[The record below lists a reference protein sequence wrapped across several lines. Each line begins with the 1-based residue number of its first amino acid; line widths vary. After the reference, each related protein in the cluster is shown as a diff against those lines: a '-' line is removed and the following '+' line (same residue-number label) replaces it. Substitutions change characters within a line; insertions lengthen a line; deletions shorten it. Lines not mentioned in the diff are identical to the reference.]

1 MDSLLASCSL
11 PTQFYRSNVTTSCAT
26 AISSIGEI
34 TLEPY
39 VLKSPIMFSGLKLC
53 SNLDE
58 QQGRM
63 SDTRSPRPGDAS
75 LDIKDTDSIEQI
87 DKSLKQITGKSCHLL
102 VDTLCQEYIQSGDY
116 SQIWKILRE
125 VEGLEMRV
133 CTLYWQYWDGTSD
146 DPTKN
151 IIDRVRSIAR
161 VLEDLLMHA
170 MDGTDVAKMYARGA
184 FLFQNSSLDT
194 IH

>member
-63 SDTRSPRPGDAS
+63 SDTRSPRPGNAS
-75 LDIKDTDSIEQI
+75 LDIEDTDSIEQI

-102 VDTLCQEYIQSGDY
+102 VDTKSTFRVGT
-116 SQIWKILRE
+116 ILKFGRFCAKWR
-125 VEGLEMRV
+125 GWRCG
-133 CTLYWQYWDGTSD
+133 CTHCIGSTGMAPQMIPPRILSIMY
-146 DPTKN
+146 
-151 IIDRVRSIAR
+151 DR
-161 VLEDLLMHA
+161 
-170 MDGTDVAKMYARGA
+170 
-184 FLFQNSSLDT
+184 
-194 IH
+194 